1 MLKQVQHD
9 GRVSEEMLS
18 YRRGNMHDAIMVFD
32 PSAQTPRIA
41 NRHLIVTPKAPL
53 SVTFVT
59 ISGEI
64 GR

>member
-1 MLKQVQHD
+1 MAEK
-9 GRVSEEMLS
+9 MLS